1 MAEPFSMTSEE
12 IFKDAQDLT
21 AREVSSRRVDVLRAV
36 ANLIAEHGIDGMSM
50 RQVADAAGLST
61 GTINYYFRN
70 KQTLIAAAMDYVYS
84 LPADRDAHRNKPA
97 LEQIRNAIS
106 IFSFTTEGHRRW
118 WRFWLEYAAR
128 AARDQDLMDSHDE
141 RYTRQRRYFRALI
154 DAGREDRE
162 LRPDIDV
169 DETVDTLLA
178 LIDGLATHQIINSRS
193 VNPARAAHLLERFL
207 ESLTAP
213 PA

>member
-1 MAEPFSMTSEE
+1 MANEE
-12 IFKDAQDLT
+12 IFDASQDLT
-21 AREVSSRRVDVLRAV
+21 AREVSNTRIDVLRAV

-61 GTINYYFRN
+61 GTINYHFRN

-84 LPADRDAHRNKPA
+84 LPAGRDALKNKPA
-97 LEQIRNAIS
+97 LEQIRHAVS

-128 AARDQDLMDSHDE
+128 AARDQELMDSHND
-141 RYTRQRRYFRALI
+141 RYSGQRQYFRALFE
-154 DAGREDRE
+154 AGKESGE
-162 LRPDIDV
+162 LRPDVDV
-169 DETVDTLLA
+169 DDAVDSLLA

-193 VNPARAAHLLERFL
+193 VSPERAAYLLDRFIDGL
-207 ESLTAP
+207 ARCD
-213 PA
+213 